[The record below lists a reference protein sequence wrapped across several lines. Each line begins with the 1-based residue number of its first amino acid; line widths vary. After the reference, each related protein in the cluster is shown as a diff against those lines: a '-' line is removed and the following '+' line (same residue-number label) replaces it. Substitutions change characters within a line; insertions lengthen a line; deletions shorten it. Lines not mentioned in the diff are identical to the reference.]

1 MKLKMTFYFVL
12 VQLNDMWIVR
22 KMLQK
27 KGAEKR
33 TQNGLKPLR
42 TITFF
47 DNLNNSTN
55 ATLASTRFF
64 ICVMKAHFERA

>member
-1 MKLKMTFYFVL
+1 MTFYFVV
-12 VQLNDMWIVR
+12 VQLNAMWIVR

-27 KGAEKR
+27 KDAEKR
-33 TQNGLKPLR
+33 TQHGLEPLR
-42 TITFF
+42 TITSS

-55 ATLASTRFF
+55 VTLASTRFF